1 MVPKNEVWSRKVS
14 ETKAIVPEVYRKAM
28 VGVPGWYREANGAEK
43 RDLECWKGTG
53 KRRVTHTCPT
63 GLMAYPR
70 THGMEGINK
79 IKIDKN
85 PVTAHLT

>member
-43 RDLECWKGTG
+43 RDLECWKGT
-53 KRRVTHTCPT
+53 
-63 GLMAYPR
+63 
-70 THGMEGINK
+70 
-79 IKIDKN
+79 
-85 PVTAHLT
+85 